1 MFVCRLDGRE
11 RAVRGQA
18 RGGGRGGSRGVDV
31 QAADG
36 SAVPRPRL
44 LVQQIVDRRAR
55 VLLPPAALELPHLAA
70 CRDMPRGLVEQDVPV
85 PAVGGDGVAPA
96 ADCVRRLDQ
105 LGGGLAAFAVPDP
118 QRRPG
123 PVTRESTGGGCMG
136 DTHTAT
142 WRPRSSSMA
151 CLRFVAAPLI
161 VSHRT
166 NGKGTSSE
174 PSAIH
179 SKWGSGEEAGCGES
193 NPRGWCRRLQAAGV
207 GPGGGRGGAT
217 AP

>member
-1 MFVCRLDGRE
+1 MAG
-11 RAVRGQA
+11 A
-18 RGGGRGGSRGVDV
+18 GGSRGVDV
-31 QAADG
+31 QAPDG

-44 LVQQIVDRRAR
+44 RVQQIVDRRAR

-70 CRDMPRGLVEQDVPV
+70 RRDVPRGLVEQDVPV

-174 PSAIH
+174 PSAI
-179 SKWGSGEEAGCGES
+179 
-193 NPRGWCRRLQAAGV
+193 
-207 GPGGGRGGAT
+207 GAT
-217 AP
+217 AASGGPVRRLAAGKATRGAGAVDYRRPVWDQEAAAVAPQPPEASR